1 MRTSTFRHLL
11 LPLLLLTATQAFATD
26 DAAERRLQSIVEARN
41 KTAEEAKAIV
51 AALDPRDRAA
61 LIEQQDIVDR
71 LSTANAESE
80 IGLSDEDNQAL
91 DGANRAIDG
100 ILARA
105 PRQEED
111 EMVCRRERKVGTNF
125 ATRVCKPRSQIEAE
139 RERSQREVEDSRSR
153 R

>member
-1 MRTSTFRHLL
+1 MRTSTLRTLL

-26 DAAERRLQSIVEARN
+26 DAADRKLQSIVEARN

-51 AALDPRDRAA
+51 AALDPRDRTA

-71 LSTANAESE
+71 LSAANAESE
-80 IGLSDEDNQAL
+80 TGLSDADNQAL
-91 DGANRAIDG
+91 DGANRTIDG

-105 PRQEED
+105 PSQEED
-111 EMVCRRERKVGTNF
+111 EMICRRERKVGTNF
-125 ATRVCKPRSQIEAE
+125 STRVCKLRSQIEAE
-139 RERSQREVEDSRSR
+139 REQSRREIEDSRSR